1 MNMIKYYV
9 TIMGIII
16 IAIVNSCSNDLFTYE
31 NSEVENIDI
40 DSVLNNINYAN
51 YYVNPYDTVGKYHN
65 KILDSCFLAISKSQS
80 RGAAVHDD
88 NMISNQLLQIMAR
101 NPFSDVQLPEISP
114 IEIYNSVCRDS
125 ANESR
130 SNSELNSY
138 ISQIYKTIEDA
149 KPNTTPQDIIDKINL
164 LEYDIAES
172 GLNEIE
178 KSYLLAVL
186 SVSKYSFAYWNKEA
200 WMRYETSQSRS
211 VESLT
216 RGESSMN
223 QAMWLNNFQKQE
235 NYEQAWRA
243 DVEGA
248 AQGMSVAVLTAY
260 FTGPASVLA
269 TITGVVL
276 SATVASLW
284 EGVEVIFSN

>member
-1 MNMIKYYV
+1 MIKYYV
-9 TIMGIII
+9 AIMGIII
-16 IAIVNSCSNDLFTYE
+16 IAIVNSCSNNLFTYE

-80 RGAAVHDD
+80 RGAAVRDD

-114 IEIYNSVCRDS
+114 IEIYNSVCQDS

-223 QAMWLNNFQKQE
+223 QAMWLDNFNDDFRE
-235 NYEQAWRA
+235 AWKA
-243 DVEGA
+243 DVTGA
-248 AQGMSVAVLTAY
+248 AQAATVAMLTVM
-260 FTGPASVLA
+260 FTGPASVVA
-269 TITGVVL
+269 TITGVVI
-276 SATVASLW
+276 SGTVASLW
-284 EGVEVIFSN
+284 NGVEVIFSNQRI

>member
-1 MNMIKYYV
+1 MIKYYV